1 MAGSLI
7 LVDEFT
13 VSTPATSFIIG
24 GGSAGSSTLNYSM
37 DSTYNVYML
46 NYQNVFM
53 SSDGAKARMRFTKS
67 TDNSVDSS
75 ANYDQSHKAMYHN
88 QSFYNSGSANATYI
102 DSLALGTT
110 NPESSLGTIFC
121 FNFVNA
127 SEYSFITREGIQTT
141 GTPETAG
148 IMGGA
153 VLQVAQAT
161 NGIQFFSD
169 TGNIASGTF
178 TLYGLKK

>member
-13 VSTPATSFIIG
+13 VSTPASSFIIG
-24 GGSAGSSTLNYSM
+24 GGSAGSSSFNYSM
-37 DSTYNVYML
+37 DSTHNVYML

-53 SSDGAKARMRFTKS
+53 SSDGAKARMRFTKTS
-67 TDNSVDSS
+67 DNSADSS
-75 ANYDQSHKAMYHN
+75 ANYDQSHKAIYTN
-88 QSFYNSGSANATYI
+88 QGFFTSGNVNQTYI
-102 DSLALGTT
+102 ESLALGTT
-110 NPESSLGTIFC
+110 NPESSLGTIYC

-127 SEYSFITREGIQTT
+127 SEYSFITRELIQTT
-141 GTPETAG
+141 NTPETAG

-153 VLQVAQAT
+153 VLTVAQAT
-161 NGIQFFSD
+161 NGIQFFAD

-178 TLYGLKK
+178 SLYGLKK

>member
-13 VSTPATSFIIG
+13 VSTPASSFIIG
-24 GGSAGSSTLNYSM
+24 GGSAGSSSLNYSM
-37 DSTYNVYML
+37 DSTHNVYML

-53 SSDGAKARMRFTKS
+53 SSDGAKARMRFTKTS
-67 TDNSVDSS
+67 DNSADSS
-75 ANYDQSHKAMYHN
+75 ANYDQSHKAIYTN
-88 QSFYNSGSANATYI
+88 QGFFTSGNVNQTYI
-102 DSLALGTT
+102 ESLALGTT
-110 NPESSLGTIFC
+110 NPESSLGTIYC

-127 SEYSFITREGIQTT
+127 SEYSFITRELIQTT
-141 GTPETAG
+141 NTPETAG

-153 VLQVAQAT
+153 VLTVAQAT
-161 NGIQFFSD
+161 NGIQFFAD

-178 TLYGLKK
+178 SLYGLKK